1 MTHLDAAKSS
11 TISRSLL
18 LASLACACS
27 LTHDRDRD
35 GMPAAGSGAEPAPA
49 PAAAGA
55 GAGGAQ
61 AGMQAPQPT
70 AGSSGSGGSAGA
82 DTPPPTDE
90 SWRETWPLPPLAP
103 EVEDRFKALQ
113 EPDFAQA
120 PDVVAAISCGSIF
133 RIDELTEVGDPPLAD
148 ARAEVTRVFDAQ
160 NRLLVAEESATVSG
174 SAHLILELEGGDSG
188 TRLQLDYDAQ
198 GRPQRVRQGA
208 LDEGRNEHG
217 TVVDFTYSA
226 DGSFRADVA
235 TTHVYHDIE
244 NFIAQ
249 PPRGFCEHMEF
260 DAAGRLRRTSW
271 GCGESEEAR
280 AFSYDAQGRPL
291 EVTGRSL
298 ATLVSAA
305 VWLDPRFDESSEWS
319 IRYDYATAD
328 EVSVVWN
335 ELDLRGESPLEVE
348 QRLVRRFDPTGRLV
362 STELD
367 YGNDGTFDERAEY
380 TYDAPDSQAW
390 SRQAYDFGLDGVIDL
405 VEERR
410 RQGDTQ
416 VIERRHMAQWG
427 DEQRFHYSVEHFFG
441 LLGNGRHSASPQS
454 ATRWSLQL
462 DADDRVVAA
471 QLDMRLVPQ
480 PPTTNSAP
488 QKYASSLVQRFAGA
502 GYVEHVAV
510 DFSGLAFVT
519 LGAPPE
525 TVASRRETTCSLQP
539 ACAGGTAVLPDD
551 PALAACQTDSG
562 AASRLLLPHMQSP
575 YLPPPFDRIEAMRT
589 RHAHAASFDPRPPT
603 VREIVGY

>member
-1 MTHLDAAKSS
+1 
-11 TISRSLL
+11 
-18 LASLACACS
+18 
-27 LTHDRDRD
+27 
-35 GMPAAGSGAEPAPA
+35 
-49 PAAAGA
+49 
-55 GAGGAQ
+55 
-61 AGMQAPQPT
+61 MQAPHMPT
-70 AGSSGSGGSAGA
+70 AGSSGSGGSAGT
-82 DTPPPTDE
+82 DMQPPTDE
-90 SWRETWPLPPLAP
+90 SWRETIPLPPLAP

-120 PDVVAAISCGSIF
+120 PDLVAAISCGSIF

-198 GRPQRVRQGA
+198 GRPERVRQGA
-208 LDEGRNEHG
+208 LDEGRNEQG
-217 TVVDFTYSA
+217 TVVDFSYSA
-226 DGSFRADVA
+226 DGSFLADIA
-235 TTHVYHDIE
+235 TTHVYHDVQ
-244 NFIAQ
+244 NLIAQ

-260 DAAGRLRRTSW
+260 DGAGRLQRTSW
-271 GCGESEEAR
+271 GCGKREEAR
-280 AFSYDAQGRPL
+280 AFSYDPQGRPL
-291 EVTGRSL
+291 AVTGRAL
-298 ATLVSAA
+298 ASLVSYAIP
-305 VWLDPRFDESSEWS
+305 DPRFGESREWS
-319 IRYDYATAD
+319 IRYDYDTAG

-335 ELDLRGESPLEVE
+335 ELDLRGAAPLEVE
-348 QRLVRRFDPTGRLV
+348 QRLVRRYDAMGRLL

-367 YGNDGTFDERAEY
+367 YGNDGTFDERADY
-380 TYDAPDSQAW
+380 TYDDPESQAW
-390 SRQAYDFGLDGVIDL
+390 SRQAYDFGVDGVIDL
-405 VEERR
+405 VEERS

-427 DEQRFHYSVEHFFG
+427 DEQRFHYSVGHFYG
-441 LLGNGRHSASPQS
+441 LLASGRHSASPQS

-480 PPTTNSAP
+480 PPTTNSGP
-488 QKYASSLVQRFAGA
+488 QRFTSSLVQRFAAA
-502 GYVEHVAV
+502 GHAEHVGA
-510 DFSGLAFVT
+510 DFSGLAYVT

-525 TVASRRETTCSLQP
+525 LVPSRRETTCSLQP
-539 ACAGGTAVLPDD
+539 ACAGGTAVLPAD

>member
-1 MTHLDAAKSS
+1 MTHRDAARSL

-27 LTHDRDRD
+27 LTHDRDRQ
-35 GMPAAGSGAEPAPA
+35 GEPAAGTAAAPA
-49 PAAAGA
+49 THAGGA

-61 AGMQAPQPT
+61 AGMQAQPVPT

-82 DTPPPTDE
+82 DMQPPQDDPWSE
-90 SWRETWPLPPLAP
+90 PFPLPPLAP
-103 EVEDRFKALQ
+103 EVEERFKALQ

-120 PDVVAAISCGSIF
+120 PDALAAMRCGSIF
-133 RIDELTEVGDPPLAD
+133 RIDEVTEVGDPPLAD
-148 ARAEVTRVFDAQ
+148 AHAEVTRVFDAR
-160 NRLLVAEESATVSG
+160 NRLLVAEESATVTG
-174 SAHLILELEGGDSG
+174 SAHLIVELEGGDSA
-188 TRLQLDYDAQ
+188 TRLQLDYDAE

-208 LDEGRNEHG
+208 LDEHRNEHG
-217 TVVDFTYSA
+217 TVVDFTYGA
-226 DGSFRADVA
+226 DGSFQAVVA
-235 TTHVYHDIE
+235 TTHVYPDVE
-244 NFIAQ
+244 NLIAR

-260 DAAGRLRRTSW
+260 DAAGRLGRTSW
-271 GCGESEEAR
+271 GCGKREEAR

-291 EVTGRSL
+291 EVTGRPLASLMSL
-298 ATLVSAA
+298 ALA
-305 VWLDPRFDESSEWS
+305 DPRFRESSEWS
-319 IRYDYATAD
+319 IRYDYATAG

-335 ELDLRGESPLEVE
+335 ELDLRGETPLEIE

-362 STELD
+362 STALD
-367 YGNDGTFDERAEY
+367 YGNDGTLDERADY
-380 TYDAPDSQAW
+380 TYDDPQSQAW

-405 VEERR
+405 VEERS

-427 DEQRFHYSVEHFFG
+427 DEQRFHYSIGHFYG
-441 LLGNGRHSASPQS
+441 LLTSGRHSSSPQS
-454 ATRWSLQL
+454 ASRWSLQL

-480 PPTTNSAP
+480 PPTTNGGP
-488 QKYASSLVQRFAGA
+488 QKFASSLVQRFAGG

-510 DFSGLAFVT
+510 AFSGMAYVT

-525 TVASRRETTCSLQP
+525 TVPSRRETTCSLEP
-539 ACAGGTAVLPDD
+539 ACEGRTPVLPDD